1 MAKQAANSPTSAAE
15 IFMPL
20 QEKKSCILADIMI
33 NLFLFVDLVFRRI
46 FCSRQNI
53 DSGTAEEQAVSQV
66 EKYDLSGENRTW
78 ESGALNVGLLDLIA
92 GQMGCDFLSDLR
104 FLNSTQRAEL
114 AQKLEKL
121 SADAFGLHDWNDAL
135 EYMAGQPSE
144 QSAAEA
150 REALLRCLKNEEN
163 KK

>member
-1 MAKQAANSPTSAAE
+1 MAEQ
-15 IFMPL
+15 
-20 QEKKSCILADIMI
+20 
-33 NLFLFVDLVFRRI
+33 
-46 FCSRQNI
+46 
-53 DSGTAEEQAVSQV
+53 TA
-66 EKYDLSGENRTW
+66 
-78 ESGALNVGLLDLIA
+78 SGALATLPQAILFSHPTLIA
-92 GQMGCDFLSDLR
+92 RQMGCDFLSDLR

-121 SADAFGLHDWNDAL
+121 SANAFGLHDWNDAL

>member
-1 MAKQAANSPTSAAE
+1 M
-15 IFMPL
+15 
-20 QEKKSCILADIMI
+20 
-33 NLFLFVDLVFRRI
+33 
-46 FCSRQNI
+46 
-53 DSGTAEEQAVSQV
+53 

-121 SADAFGLHDWNDAL
+121 SANAFGLHDWNDAL

>member
-1 MAKQAANSPTSAAE
+1 M
-15 IFMPL
+15 
-20 QEKKSCILADIMI
+20 
-33 NLFLFVDLVFRRI
+33 
-46 FCSRQNI
+46 
-53 DSGTAEEQAVSQV
+53 
-66 EKYDLSGENRTW
+66 EKYDPSGENRTW

-135 EYMAGQPSE
+135 EYMAGQPPE

-150 REALLRCLKNEEN
+150 REALLLCLKNEES